1 MQKVAILGSGVVG
14 ETLAKG
20 FLDKGHAVRRG
31 TRDPDKLAQW
41 AKAAGPN
48 ASAGSFVDAAAWC
61 ELAVLCVKGTAA
73 EELAATLADA
83 LAGKLVLDTTN
94 PIMDGA
100 PDHGVLRYFTAQNE
114 SLMERLQLAM
124 PRAKLVK
131 CWNSVGAPVMV
142 NPPYPTKPSMFI
154 AGNDVAAKES
164 TTALLDAFGYET
176 VDIGGVEG
184 ARPIEA
190 LCQLWC
196 APGFLRNDWSHAF
209 KYLK

>member
-1 MQKVAILGSGVVG
+1 MTNVAILGSGVVG

-31 TRDPDKLAQW
+31 SRDPGKLAQW
-41 AKAAGPN
+41 AETTGGTAGTF
-48 ASAGSFVDAAAWC
+48 ADAAAWC

-73 EELAATLADA
+73 EELIGQIGDA
-83 LAGKLVLDTTN
+83 LAGKVVLDTTN
-94 PIMDGA
+94 PIVEGK
-100 PDHGVLRYFTAQNE
+100 PDNGILRYFTAQND
-114 SLMERLQLAM
+114 SLMERLQKLA
-124 PRAKLVK
+124 PKVKFVK

-154 AGNDVAAKES
+154 AGNDAAAKE
-164 TTALLDAFGYET
+164 TATAILDAFGYESI
-176 VDIGGVEG
+176 DIGGVEG

-196 APGFLRNDWSHAF
+196 APGFLRNDWQHAF

>member
-20 FLDKGHAVRRG
+20 FLDKGHEVRRG
-31 TRDPDKLAQW
+31 SREPDKLEQW
-41 AKAAGPN
+41 AEAAGAN
-48 ASAGSFVDAAAWC
+48 ASVGTFADAAAWC

-73 EELAATLADA
+73 EGLAGQLADA
-83 LAGKLVLDTTN
+83 LTGKVVLDTTN
-94 PIMDGA
+94 PIEEGK
-100 PDHGVLRYFTAQNE
+100 PENGIIRYFTAQNE
-114 SLMERLQLAM
+114 SLMERLQKAA
-124 PRAKLVK
+124 PKVKFVK
-131 CWNSVGAPVMV
+131 CWNSVGAYVMV

-154 AGNDVAAKES
+154 AGNDAGAKE
-164 TTALLDAFGYET
+164 TATAILDTFGYES